1 MASKF
6 GEKIRNWIR
15 KLEIITYNCSWL
27 KIINFSEN
35 SVKNRLKRDKVIAN
49 LVGEI
54 IKEFE

>member
-1 MASKF
+1 MYK
-6 GEKIRNWIR
+6 
-15 KLEIITYNCSWL
+15 CSWL